1 MEQPTS
7 ASEIRSFLGMANFSC
22 HFIKNYSNVTAPPRA
37 LIRKNAK
44 FEWTI
49 ECQTAFDTIRTA
61 LREDSLN
68 VYFAPNRETKV
79 IVDGSKKDG
88 VVRYDSRPV
97 TPQEKHYS
105 QIEIES
111 AAVEYGNTKYHIY
124 LYGLEHYHIS
134 TDHRPLLPLFN
145 TYKHEMPPRLLK
157 NKIYMQGYNYTPI
170 HEPGASNPIE
180 YMS

>member
-22 HFIKNYSNVTAPPRA
+22 HFIKNYSNVTAPLRA
-37 LIRKNAK
+37 LTHKNAK

-68 VYFAPNRETKV
+68 AYFDPNCETKV

-88 VVRYDSRPV
+88 VASMLTQKDPETDLVVRYDSRPV
-97 TPQEKHYS
+97 TLQEKHYS

-124 LYGLEHYHIS
+124 LYGL
-134 TDHRPLLPLFN
+134 
-145 TYKHEMPPRLLK
+145 
-157 NKIYMQGYNYTPI
+157 
-170 HEPGASNPIE
+170 
-180 YMS
+180 